1 MKLRTKILILSLIT
15 FASGVLLYQSR
26 DVAMAAFG
34 QTAQVISPFIYTS
47 PIPTITPSISSSTLK
62 LPSLGGSGNRCL
74 RTTDTGV
81 VEATGADCSV
91 ATAETTGYVRDGY
104 SARFSESVLVTT
116 VAAALDQIFNFIY
129 VAPAV
134 TLSASPS
141 GTTKEYGDPINAI
154 SFSATTVKK
163 TNPITS
169 VDFYR
174 GTTYRGSSYPPNPNG
189 GIETFSETLPV
200 SSSVIY
206 YAKVSDG
213 TSTTTSIGI
222 TYTYVYPFYYGVGA
236 EGLTCSQVQAL
247 TKSVKSKSNT
257 TVVTS
262 PASQVYYFA
271 YPASYGNLTS
281 ILDTNLFETISDY
294 TKRTVNCTM
303 LDSTT
308 QIYYIYEFNNIT
320 TQTNFSNQY
329 KF

>member
-1 MKLRTKILILSLIT
+1 MKNKIYILIIS
-15 FASGVLLYQSR
+15 VLVVLGFGTYAFSAPLYTVLR
-26 DVAMAAFG
+26 DAFPELTDTYNLG
-34 QTAQVISPFIYTS
+34 TS
-47 PIPTITPSISSSTLK
+47 TRQWLNTHTKNLCLGTDCRSVWPT
-62 LPSLGGSGNRCL
+62 GGSGG
-74 RTTDTGV
+74 TT
-81 VEATGADCSV
+81 
-91 ATAETTGYVRDGY
+91 TASTTEYIRDGY
-104 SARFSESVLVTT
+104 SARFSESVLVTN

-163 TNPITS
+163 TNPITA
-169 VDFYR
+169 VEFYR
-174 GTTYRGSSYPPNPNG
+174 GSTLRNTVSSPNPNG
-189 GIETFSETLPV
+189 GVEAFNETLQV
-200 SSSVIY
+200 SSTVIY

-213 TSTTTSIGI
+213 TSTTTSSGI
-222 TYTYVYPFYYGVGA
+222 TYQFVYPFYYGVGA
-236 EGLTCSQVQAL
+236 QGLTCAQVQAL
-247 TKSVKSKSNT
+247 TKSVKVKSNT

-308 QIYYIYEFNNIT
+308 QSYYIYEFNNLT
-320 TQTNFSNQY
+320 TQTSFSNQY